1 MHRHLGAVSVS
12 FFSVYLLYWYK
23 STNTDAEVYTPCTG
37 ILGRYL
43 SVLRDCVVSEEEQL
57 AAADAVSQV

>member
-1 MHRHLGAVSVS
+1 MHEPLS
-12 FFSVYLLYWYK
+12 
-23 STNTDAEVYTPCTG
+23 STICTG